1 MILKPASEMSNH
13 YERLGLAPRPRDSTL
28 SAEAI
33 KHAYRQALL
42 LHHPDKLQ
50 ERQKKDLSQPLISV
64 DQITIAYKVLS
75 DPELRAEYD
84 FALLHEASNAREQG
98 RVHQTGLETVDLDTL
113 DFQDDSETWTRSC
126 RCGDPK
132 GFIVSELELEKH
144 IDEGELTVG
153 CRGCSL
159 WLRVLFSVED

>member
-1 MILKPASEMSNH
+1 MSNH

-50 ERQKKDLSQPLISV
+50 EH
-64 DQITIAYKVLS
+64 
-75 DPELRAEYD
+75 PELRAEYD

>member
-1 MILKPASEMSNH
+1 MSNH
-13 YERLGLAPRPRDSTL
+13 YERLGLASRPGDGTL

-33 KHAYRQALL
+33 KQAYRQALL
-42 LHHPDKLQ
+42 SHHPDKLR
-50 ERQKKDLSQPLISV
+50 ERQKKDANRPALSV
-64 DQITIAYKVLS
+64 DQITFAYKILS

-84 FALLHEASNAREQG
+84 LALLHEASNDPEHG
-98 RVHQTGLETVDLDTL
+98 RVHQTGLETVDLDAL
-113 DFQDDSETWTRSC
+113 DFQDDSEMWTRSC

-132 GFIVSELELEKH
+132 GFVVSESELEKH

>member
-1 MILKPASEMSNH
+1 MSNH
-13 YERLGLAPRPRDSTL
+13 YERLGLASRPRDSTL

-42 LHHPDKLQ
+42 SHHPDKLQ
-50 ERQKKDLSQPLISV
+50 ERQKKDANRPLIN
-64 DQITIAYKVLS
+64 
-75 DPELRAEYD
+75 PELRAEYD
-84 FALLHEASNAREQG
+84 FALLHEVSNGREQG
-98 RVHQTGLETVDLDTL
+98 RVHQTGLETVDLDSL
-113 DFQDDSETWTRSC
+113 DLQDESEIWTRSC

-132 GFIVSELELEKH
+132 GFVVSESELEKH

>member
-1 MILKPASEMSNH
+1 MSNH
-13 YERLGLAPRPRDSTL
+13 YERLGLAPRPRDGTL

-33 KHAYRQALL
+33 KQAYRQALL
-42 LHHPDKLQ
+42 SHHPDKLR
-50 ERQKKDLSQPLISV
+50 ERQKKDANRPLISV
-64 DQITIAYKVLS
+64 DQITFAYKVLS

-84 FALLHEASNAREQG
+84 FALLHEASNGPEQG
-98 RVHQTGLETVDLDTL
+98 RVHQTGLETVDLDAL
-113 DFQDDSETWTRSC
+113 DFQDESEMWTRSC

-132 GFIVSELELEKH
+132 GFVVSESELEKH

>member
-1 MILKPASEMSNH
+1 MSNH
-13 YERLGLAPRPRDSTL
+13 YERLGLASRPRDGTL

-33 KHAYRQALL
+33 KQAYRQALL
-42 LHHPDKLQ
+42 SHHPDKLR
-50 ERQKKDLSQPLISV
+50 ERQKKDANRPALSV
-64 DQITIAYKVLS
+64 DQITFAYKVLS

-84 FALLHEASNAREQG
+84 LALLHEASNDPEHG
-98 RVHQTGLETVDLDTL
+98 RVHQTGLETVDLDAL
-113 DFQDDSETWTRSC
+113 EFQDESETWTRSC

-132 GFIVSELELEKH
+132 GFVVSEPELEKH